1 MAKNNDIDRFTGP
14 LPTGV
19 VRDSNG
25 TVIYPVD
32 KDERKRALEVE
43 RAWELCG
50 EGDDSEV
57 RRLGIIGE

>member
-1 MAKNNDIDRFTGP
+1 MTKDKDTERFVGP

-32 KDERKRALEVE
+32 KDERKRALELE
-43 RAWELCG
+43 RAWELYD
-50 EGDDSEV
+50 EGDDSEL
-57 RRLGIIGE
+57 RRLGLIN